1 MSVGELNELMTY
13 VIEGW
18 MLFSAGF
25 TSVAFV
31 SFVARR
37 IQEDEAAIAQA
48 NAQLDA
54 QVESVSETEELTVTT
69 AVTQTVASSKPA
81 ATPTPKLSK
90 PKPEPSQADPSDEAL
105 AEEADEAARLEEV
118 AAVSEKLVR
127 EKEKQSSTS
136 AVSVSTR
143 GQ

>member
-1 MSVGELNELMTY
+1 MSVHELNHLMTY

-48 NAQLDA
+48 NAQLEA
-54 QVESVSETEELTVTT
+54 QTQSVSETEDLTV
-69 AVTQTVASSKPA
+69 A
-81 ATPTPKLSK
+81 ATAPVSQAVENSKAPKTPKPKAPKSK
-90 PKPEPSQADPSDEAL
+90 APKPSPSDTGDEQLTDEA
-105 AEEADEAARLEEV
+105 EEAARLEEV
-118 AAVSEKLVR
+118 AAVSEKLAKA
-127 EKEKQSSTS
+127 KEKQSNASS
-136 AVSVSTR
+136 VSVST
-143 GQ
+143 